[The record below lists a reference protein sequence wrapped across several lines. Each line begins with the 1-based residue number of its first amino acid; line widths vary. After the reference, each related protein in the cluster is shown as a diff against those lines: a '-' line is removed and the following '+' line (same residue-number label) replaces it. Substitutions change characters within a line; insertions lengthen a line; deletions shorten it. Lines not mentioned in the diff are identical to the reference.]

1 MEGCAETLIPNPQK
15 PRPALITEGI
25 TAAFSASRVEVSSL
39 QKNMSCFQNYYMRQ
53 VFLKRQHTCST
64 IEIKVCW
71 NFVFVYRVRI
81 LEV

>member
-15 PRPALITEGI
+15 PRPTLITEGI

-53 VFLKRQHTCST
+53 VFLKRQNTYNRD
-64 IEIKVCW
+64 EGV
-71 NFVFVYRVRI
+71 
-81 LEV
+81 LELCFCLQGKNS